1 MRTAAADSLPTMIV
15 RCWSSACL
23 ITPLPISPSCPS
35 STEMKRN
42 LFRLLC
48 CGGGNA
54 GFHQRGIFQQRQP
67 PLANGREL
75 RQIFLG
81 DRIGGRQAELLEIF
95 VVPALQNAEVQM
107 WTGGK
112 PGAADEADGFADF
125 DVLAN
130 AHKHARQMQV
140 HGLVAIGM

>member
-67 PLANGREL
+67 ALANGREL

-81 DRIGGRQAELLEIF
+81 DRNGGRHAEPLEIF
-95 VVPALQNAEVQM
+95 VLHALQNADVQM
-107 WTGGK
+107 RTRGK
-112 PGAADEADGFADF
+112 PGSAVEHEGVAD
-125 DVLAN
+125 
-130 AHKHARQMQV
+130 
-140 HGLVAIGM
+140 LVVI

>member
-1 MRTAAADSLPTMIV
+1 MRTAAADSLPTMIE
-15 RCWSSACL
+15 RCWSCACL

-67 PLANGREL
+67 ALANGREL

-81 DRIGGRQAELLEIF
+81 DRIAARQAEPPEIF
-95 VVPALQNAEVQM
+95 LLPSLQNAEVQM
-107 WTGGK
+107 RARGK
-112 PGAADEADGFADF
+112 PGAADE
-125 DVLAN
+125 
-130 AHKHARQMQV
+130 
-140 HGLVAIGM
+140 